1 MTDTNKKALRE
12 ELMARES
19 AFSPDYIAE
28 SNAGIAAN
36 LLALTEYRAAKT
48 ILFFYSIWS
57 EPDTHA
63 PINAALAQGKT
74 VCLPESLPRGI
85 MVARKIG
92 SLDELVPA
100 RYNIPSPTAE
110 MPEILPQDIDLIIV
124 PSVAFDADGYRL
136 GHGGGYYDRYLPRS
150 RAFRC
155 GVARE
160 QMLLPRVPRDE
171 FDVAVDCL
179 VTESRVLRF

>member
-1 MTDTNKKALRE
+1 MTDKKTLRE

-19 AFSPDYIAE
+19 AFPPDYIAK
-28 SNAGIAAN
+28 SNAGIAAS
-36 LLALTEYRAAKT
+36 LLALPEFYSAKT

-63 PINAALAQGKT
+63 LINAALAQGKT
-74 VCLPESLPRGI
+74 VCLPESRPHGI

-100 RYNIPSPTAE
+100 RYGIPAPTAE
-110 MPEILPQDIDLIIV
+110 MPEILPEDIDLIIV
-124 PSVAFDADGYRL
+124 PSVAFDLDGYRL

-155 GVARE
+155 GLARE

-171 FDVAVDCL
+171 FDVAVDC
-179 VTESRVLRF
+179 VITEERVLRF